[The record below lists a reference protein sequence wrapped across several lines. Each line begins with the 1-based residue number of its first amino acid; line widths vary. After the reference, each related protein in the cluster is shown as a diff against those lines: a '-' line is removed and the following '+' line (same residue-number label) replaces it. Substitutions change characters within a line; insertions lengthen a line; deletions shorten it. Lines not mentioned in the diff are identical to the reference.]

1 MWQVLIEM
9 EEREA
14 ETGKETVA
22 TSIEII
28 TTIRI
33 DAEAEAEAERG
44 KEARSVTMTMT
55 MTGTETETMVVNVE
69 AGTVT
74 ERLLKSVRVLV
85 SHLFYRLTSTTV
97 SLQWRLF
104 SFIV

>member
-1 MWQVLIEM
+1 M

-14 ETGKETVA
+14 ETGKETVV
-22 TSIEII
+22 EII

-33 DAEAEAEAERG
+33 DAEAEAERG

-55 MTGTETETMVVNVE
+55 MIGTETETTVANVE

-74 ERLLKSVRVLV
+74 ERLLISVRV
-85 SHLFYRLTSTTV
+85 
-97 SLQWRLF
+97 
-104 SFIV
+104 